1 MKKKEKSEGMR
12 ELDSILTAFSQE
24 LFPEEISAEPEQTV
38 SQAFPEKKPISAKP
52 AKGSA
57 GLFLPE
63 RMYEPESREASAA
76 DQAFTKDESSGAAPE
91 EAEGMNDEEIE
102 TFIAMWSSSY
112 EGKEY
117 SCPSLFSDAGSLAG
131 LGGEGR
137 ELPEEH
143 RRILTR
149 EEWEYARNAVREY
162 TDEEIEKFL
171 SMWENFYGDH

>member
-1 MKKKEKSEGMR
+1 MKKKEKSERMW

-38 SQAFPEKKPISAKP
+38 SQAFPEKKPISAEP

-112 EGKEY
+112 EGEEY
-117 SCPSLFSDAGSLAG
+117 SCPSLFSDAESPRIRIIR
-131 LGGEGR
+131 EGNFPSGYIPLR
-137 ELPEEH
+137 TLPEAGFSTHGEK
-143 RRILTR
+143 RFKR
-149 EEWEYARNAVREY
+149 EE
-162 TDEEIEKFL
+162 EEVVSGIF
-171 SMWENFYGDH
+171 